1 MTTMRIAPATPPCA
15 GLTACAA
22 SAARSWGFSGSGAAA
37 AAASV
42 AVGVLRPEGKGAGAG
57 AGADAPL
64 AVQLPLCSP
73 GSVSSAGA
81 SLTQRLS
88 QEPAHNNISF
98 VMSLTQNGQS

>member
-1 MTTMRIAPATPPCA
+1 V

-42 AVGVLRPEGKGAGAG
+42 AVRVLLPEGAAGDGAGAHP
-57 AGADAPL
+57 AAR
-64 AVQLPLCSP
+64 LPLCSP
-73 GSVSSAGA
+73 GSVSSAVA

-88 QEPAHNNISF
+88 QEPAHHNISLF
-98 VMSLTQNGQS
+98 ELSSKWTEPEATQGLI